1 VAFLKVMVQ
10 NLIRQGLADR
20 ERIYLTGASN
30 GGMMSLRMGCEA
42 AELFAGI
49 APVIAN
55 LPTDIAGSCKPR
67 RPTPMLMINGTADP
81 LVPWGGGVG
90 FGGRRRNV
98 LSTEETIAIWRRANG
113 CSENAT
119 PAKPP
124 AKQDV
129 DQSRAEVL
137 LYKDCRSGAPV
148 AVVRIEGGG
157 HRIPGREDRPH
168 PVIDRVLGS
177 KNHDF
182 EAAELVW
189 QFFARPSD
197 F

>member
-1 VAFLKVMVQ
+1 MDAVAEREGFAIVYPDGLQRGWNDGRQDQLRLRGAADQTDDVAFLKVMVQ

-81 LVPWGGGVG
+81 LVPWGGGGVG
-90 FGGRRRNV
+90 FGGRRGNV
-98 LSTEETIAIWRRANG
+98 LSTEETIAIWRRANAAPKMRHPQNCRPNRTSTSHARRS
-113 CSENAT
+113 CSI
-119 PAKPP
+119 
-124 AKQDV
+124 
-129 DQSRAEVL
+129 RI
-137 LYKDCRSGAPV
+137 
-148 AVVRIEGGG
+148 AVRE
-157 HRIPGREDRPH
+157 HR
-168 PVIDRVLGS
+168 
-177 KNHDF
+177 
-182 EAAELVW
+182 
-189 QFFARPSD
+189 
-197 F
+197 